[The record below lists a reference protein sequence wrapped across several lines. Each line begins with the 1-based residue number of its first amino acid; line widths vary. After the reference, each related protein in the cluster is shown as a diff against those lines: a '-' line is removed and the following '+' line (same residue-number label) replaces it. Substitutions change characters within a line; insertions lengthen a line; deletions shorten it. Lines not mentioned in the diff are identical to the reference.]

1 MMAERGATD
10 VRERV
15 AALKAD
21 LPEVM
26 GAFAQLQ
33 DAATAA
39 GALDAKTKRLVM
51 VGIALSQRCE
61 ACLRVHVSAA
71 LDLGATRA
79 ELLEVAGA
87 ALLMGGGP
95 VAALAATALLD
106 LLRELGA
113 Q

>member
-1 MMAERGATD
+1 MTTGAKD
-10 VRERV
+10 VREKV

-33 DAATAA
+33 EAATAP
-39 GALDAKTKRLVM
+39 GALDAKTKRLLM

-61 ACLRVHVSAA
+61 ACLRVHVAAA
-71 LDLGATRA
+71 LELGATRA
-79 ELLEVAGA
+79 QLLEVAGT

-95 VAALAATALLD
+95 VAALAATALVD
-106 LLRELGA
+106 LLEELGA
-113 Q
+113 R